1 MTAHP
6 ASPPMVAHPAASVA
20 DEVRRAAERAGRS
33 PDGVCLMAVS
43 KTRSAAEVAEV
54 AEAADAGIVDFGEN
68 YLQDALPKIRTLE
81 GRGLVWHFIGAI
93 QSNKTRDIA
102 RSFHWVHTL
111 ARPRIAERLQ
121 GHRDGLP
128 PLDVCIQ
135 VNVDAEPG
143 KAGVAPGAIGELL
156 RTVTACDRLRLR
168 GLMVIP
174 APRADP
180 RDMRSSF
187 ARTRELFEAHRSV
200 GGAHW
205 DTLSMG
211 MSADFAIAI
220 EEGSTCVRIGTA
232 IFGPR
237 GA

>member
-1 MTAHP
+1 MTAHQAP
-6 ASPPMVAHPAASVA
+6 HAMAAHPAASVA

-33 PDGVCLMAVS
+33 PDEVRLLAVS
-43 KTRSAAEVAEV
+43 KTRSAAEVAKV
-54 AEAADAGIVDFGEN
+54 AGAADAGIVHFGEN
-68 YLQDALPKIRTLE
+68 YLQDALPKIHTLE
-81 GRGLVWHFIGAI
+81 GRGLVWHFIGAV

-102 RSFHWVHTL
+102 RSFDWVHTL

-121 GHRDGLP
+121 GHRAGLP
-128 PLDVCIQ
+128 ALDVCIQ
-135 VNVDAEPG
+135 VNVDAEPR
-143 KAGVAPGAIGELL
+143 KAGVAPDEIDELVG
-156 RTVTACDRLRLR
+156 TVTACDRLRLR

-174 APRADP
+174 TPRADP
-180 RDMRSSF
+180 RDMRGSF